1 MVRDKGRT
9 EPERTADI
17 AHAVLT
23 MAEQFDDPRPVGLG
37 QCLERLEI
45 ERREKGLGGVGAKMI
60 HARYSNEC
68 LLNRRLTNGS
78 IVS

>member
-1 MVRDKGRT
+1 
-9 EPERTADI
+9 
-17 AHAVLT
+17 
-23 MAEQFDDPRPVGLG
+23 
-37 QCLERLEI
+37 
-45 ERREKGLGGVGAKMI
+45 VGAKMI